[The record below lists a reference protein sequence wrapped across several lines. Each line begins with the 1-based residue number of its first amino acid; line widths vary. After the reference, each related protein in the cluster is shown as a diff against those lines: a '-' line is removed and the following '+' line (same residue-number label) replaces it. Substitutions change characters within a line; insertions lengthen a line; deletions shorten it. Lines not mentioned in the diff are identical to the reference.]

1 MKNKALYYPYVN
13 VPNEAWTYKTLLYWD
28 SLLSIVP
35 SSYIHNP
42 DELEPFMLD
51 LVRENLVEQVFP
63 AEHLGSV
70 EHFDENFLN
79 IVDKKYLR
87 GKKNISN
94 EYTKIHLEKLDSIAR
109 ALIDMELA
117 VPSSGQWLLVEK
129 NVANDF
135 MVYLAGILSSMN
147 DAVPVSDQM
156 GNAKI
161 YDKHQS
167 FYNNKKSTKVQNTI
181 LDGVL
186 PYPDGK
192 ISIRELVK
200 FKERHHDLL
209 PKFRKFIEEKSYEIS
224 QIEDK
229 TYRKEKTREIIT
241 DIKDASLE
249 IQEAMKPNFKKICFG
264 SILPIFGASIGVYA
278 TDNNLAMAGALAG
291 LSGNIYSSLNQI
303 DSELNKQPIAYIA
316 HARRNL
322 V

>member
-1 MKNKALYYPYVN
+1 MKNKALYYPYIN

-63 AEHLGSV
+63 AEHLGNV
-70 EHFDENFLN
+70 ENFDENFLN
-79 IVDKKYLR
+79 TVDKKYLR
-87 GKKNISN
+87 GKKSISN

-109 ALIDMELA
+109 TLIDMELA
-117 VPSSGQWLLVEK
+117 VPSNGQWLFVEK

-135 MVYLAGILSSMN
+135 MVYLAGILSSKT

-156 GNAKI
+156 GNAKL
-161 YDKHQS
+161 YDKNQS
-167 FYNNKKSTKVQNTI
+167 FYNNKKRTKVQNTI

-192 ISIRELVK
+192 ISISELVK
-200 FKERHHDLL
+200 FKEKHHDLL
-209 PKFRKFIEEKSYEIS
+209 PKFRKFIEEKSYDIS

-229 TYRKEKTREIIT
+229 IYRKERTKEIIT
-241 DIKDASLE
+241 EIKDASLE
-249 IQEAMKPNFKKICFG
+249 IQDAMKPNFRRICFG

-278 TDNNLAMAGALAG
+278 TDNNLATIGALAG
-291 LSGNIYSSLNQI
+291 LGGNIYSSLNQI

>member
-1 MKNKALYYPYVN
+1 
-13 VPNEAWTYKTLLYWD
+13 
-28 SLLSIVP
+28 
-35 SSYIHNP
+35 
-42 DELEPFMLD
+42 MLD
-51 LVRENLVEQVFP
+51 LVRANLVEQVFP
-63 AEHLGSV
+63 ADHLRSI

-79 IVDKKYLR
+79 IVNKKYLR

-109 ALIDMELA
+109 ALIDMKLA
-117 VPSSGQWLLVEK
+117 VPSNSQWLLVEK

-156 GNAKI
+156 GNAKV

-167 FYNNKKSTKVQNTI
+167 FYNNKKSTKIQNTI

-192 ISIRELVK
+192 ISIRELVE
-200 FKERHHDLL
+200 FKERHHGLL

-229 TYRKEKTREIIT
+229 IYRKERTRDIIT
-241 DIKDASLE
+241 DIKDASFE
-249 IQEAMKPNFKKICFG
+249 IQEAMKLNFRKICFG

-278 TDNNLAMAGALAG
+278 TNDNLAMAGALAG
-291 LSGNIYSSLNQI
+291 LGGNIYSSLNQI